1 VSPRRFDQQPFD
13 LPRPSASPTTRET
26 DALQALTRALRQRG
40 LTARIVR
47 PKAKPA
53 FVHAANAEVSE
64 LTENVT
70 CGPGGNGQVWFV
82 WSWGEPIAPVAD
94 VARAAERVGHI
105 LTPRG
110 TQ

>member
-1 VSPRRFDQQPFD
+1 MSRRRFDQQPFD
-13 LPRPSASPTTRET
+13 LPRPCASPTTRET
-26 DALQALTRALRQRG
+26 DALEALTRALRQRG
-40 LTARIVR
+40 LTARIVQ
-47 PKAKPA
+47 PKTQPA
-53 FVHAANAEVSE
+53 FVHAANAEAT

-70 CGPGGNGQVWFV
+70 CGPGGNAQVWFV
-82 WSWGEPIAPVAD
+82 WSWGEPIAPVAE